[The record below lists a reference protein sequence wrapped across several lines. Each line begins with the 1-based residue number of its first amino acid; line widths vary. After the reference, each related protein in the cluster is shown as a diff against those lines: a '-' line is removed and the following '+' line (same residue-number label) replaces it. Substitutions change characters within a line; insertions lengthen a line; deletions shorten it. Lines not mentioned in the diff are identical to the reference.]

1 MGSLKSKWRERYY
14 QEEWTLRVD
23 ISILS
28 QLETEA
34 ANFQE
39 RLAKVTDENMRQQ
52 LRHLA
57 DRFTYLTAIAA
68 GKNSDFDLSA
78 VAMPEDA
85 EAKIPDP
92 RPPAKHL
99 RRQPKIL

>member
-1 MGSLKSKWRERYY
+1 MGNMKSKWREQYY
-14 QEEWTLRVD
+14 QEEWTKRVD

-34 ANFQE
+34 ANFQQ
-39 RLAKVTDENMRQQ
+39 RMTNVTDDDMKRQFQ
-52 LRHLA
+52 HLA

-99 RRQPKIL
+99 RRPIP

>member
-1 MGSLKSKWRERYY
+1 MGNLKSKWRERYY
-14 QEEWTLRVD
+14 QEEWTKRVD

-28 QLETEA
+28 QLEAEA

-39 RLAKVTDENMRQQ
+39 RLTSVTDDDLRRQFQ
-52 LRHLA
+52 YLA
-57 DRFTYLTAIAA
+57 DRFTYLAAIAA
-68 GKNSDFDLSA
+68 GKMSDFDLSK

-85 EAKIPDP
+85 EAKIPDL

-99 RRQPKIL
+99 RRPIP